1 MYLHRNQSNFL
12 NHQLIVTQKASAEVV
27 SLRENCIKVLIQ
39 DVKTRWNSTYALL
52 DRYILL
58 FKYIDQTI
66 NDLVNKNNKKIKY
79 LEYQSQVLSE
89 QELE

>member
-1 MYLHRNQSNFL
+1 MRLIFAFNQSNFL

-66 NDLVNKNNKKIKY
+66 NDLVNKNNKKKKIFRIPKPSIK
-79 LEYQSQVLSE
+79 
-89 QELE
+89 